1 MADIDELIELL
12 RAARKTLVFIGAG
25 ISTPSGIRDFRGPK
39 GIWKERQPIYY
50 DQFMNSE
57 AARIEYW
64 DYKAE
69 TWPTMRD
76 AEPNAVHESLVD
88 LDRAGKLL
96 MVVTQNV
103 DGLHRR
109 AGLNRG
115 KLIELHGS
123 NRLVECQSCHEETDP
138 DPHFEY
144 YGRTGKAPV
153 CHCGGFLKPATISL
167 GQSLRPTDL
176 QAAAGRRRRKR
187 ICGVAWFQ
195 SVIHP
200 AQSPLI
206 AARRSVSAVVNG
218 GSMEHDGF
226 DEISLRLE
234 GDVSEIFLR
243 PSKCPSEFTHSG
255 SSPETRQRR
264 VAHVCFVRC
273 QMNLSIDLANS
284 RLSIQAVCESRLG
297 DP

>member
-167 GQSLRPTDL
+167 GQSLRPADL
-176 QAAAGRRRRKR
+176 QAADQAAKEADLVVSLGSSL
-187 ICGVAWFQ
+187 
-195 SVIHP
+195 SVYP
-200 AQSPLI
+200 ASEVPLI
-206 AARRSVSAVVNG
+206 AARRSVPYVVVNG
-218 GSMEHDGF
+218 GSTEHDGF

-234 GDVSEIFLR
+234 GDVSEIF
-243 PSKCPSEFTHSG
+243 P
-255 SSPETRQRR
+255 
-264 VAHVCFVRC
+264 A
-273 QMNLSIDLANS
+273 
-284 RLSIQAVCESRLG
+284 AVKMSV
-297 DP
+297 